1 MKKCIV
7 YVCHNLATVE
17 KVFHNLIDDVYI
29 IFVGKEHTY
38 AHPKIIVA
46 RDYINIESEHKLLTF
61 TAWYVIA
68 KNKLLDDYDSY
79 CILEYDCIISDIVT
93 FKNELNK
100 YTGDVVSFF
109 VDSTN
114 FLLDINTTCFYKFL
128 HSKNIETTYSPNTL
142 WGSTT
147 NHCIKKN
154 VLYKF
159 VDWYFPHCLWFKIS
173 DNFNYSYYHERLFS
187 VFLMHYSIS
196 QQCMLN
202 YANHEGSNS
211 HAITRQLPV
220 NDFDV
225 DFYLDTYP
233 DIREYS
239 KMNKSVATQ
248 HFINHGYTEK
258 RMYKPASSNYFLLYD
273 DETGK
278 YNLQPLIN
286 SIKKYTSFTIIIF
299 KKSNIDKSFL
309 EKHHDI
315 FSQSR
320 GGGYWLWKPYIICE
334 TLKTLDPGS
343 VLFYIDSSYTFSAPF
358 DLGHV
363 EKNDIQI
370 WKNKPNEDVYKMKQ
384 YCKMDVIDPN
394 TYDMEMCWAGAIVL
408 KNTLYST
415 KLIEEWLQLC
425 NLQTITDTPSIVQN
439 SPEFV
444 EHRHDQS
451 LLSVVLHRFNVE
463 LSFMPNTFL
472 KNVRYDVNADFTV
485 DL

>member
-1 MKKCIV
+1 M
-7 YVCHNLATVE
+7 
-17 KVFHNLIDDVYI
+17 DDVYI
-29 IFVGKEHTY
+29 IFVGKEP
-38 AHPKIIVA
+38 AIIHPKIIVA

-68 KNKLLDDYDSY
+68 KNKLLNDYDSY
-79 CILEYDCIISDIVT
+79 CILEYDCIISDIVS

-100 YTGDVVSFF
+100 CTSDVVSFF
-109 VDSTN
+109 VDSSN
-114 FLLDINTTCFYKFL
+114 FLLDINTNCFYKFL
-128 HSKNIETTYSPNTL
+128 QSKNITTTYPIDTL
-142 WGSTT
+142 WGSST
-147 NHCIKKN
+147 NHRIKKD

-159 VDWYFPHCLWFKIS
+159 VDWYFPHCLSFKIL
-173 DNFNYSYYHERLFS
+173 DYFNYSYYHERLFH
-187 VFLMHYSIS
+187 VFLTHYSIS
-196 QQCMLN
+196 QEFMLHSL
-202 YANHEGSNS
+202 NHVESRS
-211 HAITRQLPV
+211 HDVARFLPV

-225 DFYLDTYP
+225 DFYLDIYP
-233 DIREYS
+233 DIREHS
-239 KMNKSVATQ
+239 KMNKTIAMQ
-248 HFINHGYTEK
+248 HFINHGYAEK
-258 RMYKPASSNYFLLYD
+258 RMYKPATRNYFLLYD
-273 DETGK
+273 DETGR

-286 SIKKYTSFTIIIF
+286 SIKKYTNFTIIIF
-299 KKSNIDKSFL
+299 KKSSIDKSFL

-320 GGGYWLWKPYIICE
+320 GGGYWLWKPYIIGK

-343 VLFYIDSSYTFSAPF
+343 ILFYIDSSYTFSAPF

-370 WKNKPNEDVYKMKQ
+370 WKNKPNEPVYKMKE

-394 TYDMEMCWAGAIVL
+394 TSDMEMCWAGAIVL

-415 KLIEEWLQLC
+415 NLIEEWLQLC
-425 NLQTITDTPSIVQN
+425 NIQTITDTPSILPN
-439 SPEFV
+439 SPEFI

-472 KNVRYDVNADFTV
+472 KNVRYDISCGFYN
-485 DL
+485 